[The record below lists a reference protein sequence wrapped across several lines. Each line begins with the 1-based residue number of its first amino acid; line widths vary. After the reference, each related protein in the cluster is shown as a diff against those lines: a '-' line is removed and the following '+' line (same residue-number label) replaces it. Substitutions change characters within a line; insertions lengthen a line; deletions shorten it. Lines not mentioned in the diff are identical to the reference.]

1 MNTSVAERRP
11 LGALGRMGMV
21 AGLHVGALYL
31 IAMSLGVVP
40 PLIVTDPPVARL
52 LQPEV
57 QPTVKPEPLPQPEFD
72 PPTLTVTEPAVP
84 PDAFDTSDETIYA
97 EIKEGPQVIPEI
109 IPTVAESVVV
119 GVRTDSRHP
128 LTQPAY
134 PAIDQRLGNEGFV
147 DLEIYVTPTG
157 RVGDARVLKSTG
169 SATLDQSA
177 IDEAKRRWRL
187 LPATRDGEPVA
198 QWHRLRVVFKLQN
211 R

>member
-1 MNTSVAERRP
+1 MNTSVADKRP

-21 AGLHVGALYL
+21 AGLHAGALYL

-40 PLIVTDPPVARL
+40 PLIKEEPVTATLRA
-52 LQPEV
+52 PEV
-57 QPTVKPEPLPQPEFD
+57 VPIDEPEPTPRPEFE
-72 PPTLTVTEPAVP
+72 PPTLTVPKPEVP
-84 PDAFDTSDETIYA
+84 QNAFDAPDEPMFA
-97 EIKEGPQVIPEI
+97 EVNDAPPVIPDI
-109 IPTVAESVVV
+109 IPAAAGPVLVA
-119 GVRTDSRHP
+119 VRMDSRHP

-147 DLEIYVTPTG
+147 DLEIYVMPTG

-177 IDEAKRRWRL
+177 IDEAKRKWRL

>member
-21 AGLHVGALYL
+21 AGLHAGALYL

-40 PLIVTDPPVARL
+40 PLIIKDPPVAQL

-57 QPTVKPEPLPQPEFD
+57 VPTDNPEPLPQPVFER
-72 PPTLTVTEPAVP
+72 PNLTVPEPEVP
-84 PDAFDTSDETIYA
+84 PDAFETSNETIYA
-97 EIKEGPQVIPEI
+97 EIQDGPQVIPEI
-109 IPTVAESVVV
+109 IPTVAPPALV
-119 GVRTDSRHP
+119 GVRMDSRHP

-147 DLEIYVTPTG
+147 DLEIYVMPTG